1 VLWGAVGE
9 LDRLSVLRCR
19 LGAVRRLW
27 WRGGRGLN
35 GGLACAHVGAR
46 GALRGLRRGRALEG
60 CPVCLAM
67 AAWPCVGA
75 AVWRGSAQRRGSAGL
90 YLSGGREGYGPSHG
104 CFMLCA
110 VAVRC
115 CGAGW
120 APVGGCGGAVAAG
133 LAGVSRAFML
143 GRVVLCACF
152 GVGVPRQGLL
162 GVF

>member
-1 VLWGAVGE
+1 MLWGAVGE

-75 AVWRGSAQRRGSAGL
+75 AVWRGFAQRSGFAGL
-90 YLSGGREGYGPSHG
+90 YLSGGLEGYGPSHG

-120 APVGGCGGAVAAG
+120 APVGGCGGAVAA
-133 LAGVSRAFML
+133 V
-143 GRVVLCACF
+143 
-152 GVGVPRQGLL
+152 
-162 GVF
+162 